1 MLLGKGKR
9 IRTLFFIVLAFIGL
23 NSFSAIS
30 FATKSPQEAV
40 VKTAQNSASKS
51 LFDLIQ
57 KLQNMHADFTQT
69 MVTARGVQQES
80 KGEMWISKPS
90 YFKWEITSP
99 NNQLLVSNGQKLW
112 NYDKDLEQVTI
123 QKVPKDMSQAPY
135 LLLLTGQPENLD
147 RLFSISKIN
156 EDLYRLTPKNQN
168 DSILDHV
175 DMRFNQ
181 GVLEALTIQ
190 TATGQTSTI
199 RFSHQKFVKISL
211 STYDFVPPKG
221 VDVLGA

>member
-1 MLLGKGKR
+1 MLIGKYMKSFSFMAL
-9 IRTLFFIVLAFIGL
+9 IFIGL
-23 NSFSAIS
+23 SSFSVS
-30 FATKSPQEAV
+30 VFADNSPQGV
-40 VKTAQNSASKS
+40 TVKTVAQNAASKS

-57 KLQNMHADFTQT
+57 KLQNMHADFTQSMET
-69 MVTARGVQQES
+69 SRGAQQES
-80 KGEMWISKPS
+80 KGKIWISKPS
-90 YFKWEITSP
+90 YFKWELTSP

-112 NYDKDLEQVTI
+112 NFDKDLEQVTI

-147 RLFSISKIN
+147 RLFSISKIKN
-156 EDLYRLTPKNQN
+156 GLYRLTPKNQN

-175 DMRFNQ
+175 DMRFEQ
-181 GVLEALTIQ
+181 GTLEALMIQ

-199 RFSHQKFVKISL
+199 RFSHQDFAKIPL

-221 VDVLGA
+221 VDVLGS

>member
-1 MLLGKGKR
+1 MCIKSLS
-9 IRTLFFIVLAFIGL
+9 FMVLTFIGL
-23 NSFSAIS
+23 NSFSSIS
-30 FATKSPQEAV
+30 LAAAPPQETLVTA
-40 VKTAQNSASKS
+40 AQNNASES

-57 KLQNMHADFTQT
+57 KLQNMHADFIQT
-69 MVTARGVQQES
+69 MVTARGAEQES
-80 KGEMWISKPS
+80 KGKIWISKPS

-147 RLFSISKIN
+147 RLFSVSKVK
-156 EDLYRLTPKNQN
+156 EGLYRLTPKNQN

-175 DMRFNQ
+175 DMRFEQ
-181 GVLEALTIQ
+181 GILEALMIQ

-199 RFSHQKFVKISL
+199 RFSHQNFAKIPL
-211 STYDFVPPKG
+211 STYDFIPPKG